1 MQMEKI
7 TCPYLLNGYESRGDY
22 LHGLASI
29 TGVNVSIVYALA
41 KMLGPEED
49 FDGLVVAVDDVSQE
63 MLLNDLDNDDL

>member
-1 MQMEKI
+1 MEKI
-7 TCPYLLNGYESRGDY
+7 DCPYLLNGYESRGDY

-63 MLLNDLDNDDL
+63 MLLNDADNDDL

>member
-1 MQMEKI
+1 MEKI
-7 TCPYLLNGYESRGDY
+7 ECPYLLNGYESRSDY
-22 LHGLASI
+22 LHSLASI

-63 MLLNDLDNDDL
+63 ML